1 MTTMGWRAGT
11 LLLLCG
17 CMAGASGDVR
27 AADQATP
34 TVVATYPHDTGA
46 FTQGLLLHEGSFY
59 ESTGQYGDSTLRLV
73 DPESGEVQQSID
85 LTADYFGEGLARV
98 GDTLWQLTWQEETAF
113 RYDIDDFSE
122 IQQASYVTE
131 GWGLCF
137 DGERLVM
144 SDGSGTLFFRDPE
157 SFDLLDQ
164 IDVDLDGG
172 PVTRLNELECVGE
185 LVYAN
190 VWQTDDILRIDPST
204 GEVLTVIDASGLLT
218 PSEAASADVLNGI
231 AYDPGSDRFFLTG
244 KYWPWVFE
252 VEFDFDSGSA
262 GNGGG
267 TDTGDDDDD
276 DTGTP
281 GSTGEPG
288 DDDDDLDESGSA
300 GGSDGSGG
308 DGVQTDGGSDGTGDT
323 AGIDDDPA
331 GCACRATPT
340 GSSAWALMFLALAF
354 RPRRRR

>member
-1 MTTMGWRAGT
+1 MGWRAGT
-11 LLLLCG
+11 VLLLCG
-17 CMAGASGDVR
+17 CMAGAPGDAS
-27 AADQATP
+27 AAEQATP

-59 ESTGQYGDSTLRLV
+59 ESTGQYGDSTVRLV
-73 DPESGEVQQSID
+73 DPETGAVQQSID
-85 LTADYFGEGLARV
+85 LTDDYFGEGLARV
-98 GDTLWQLTWQEETAF
+98 GDTLWQLTWLEETAF
-113 RYDIDDFSE
+113 RYDIGDFSE

-137 DGERLVM
+137 DGDRLVM

-204 GEVLTVIDASGLLT
+204 GEVLTVIDASSLLT

-231 AYDPGSDRFFLTG
+231 AYDPGTDRFFLTG

-281 GSTGEPG
+281 GSTGG
-288 DDDDDLDESGSA
+288 SGDDDDDDLDDS
-300 GGSDGSGG
+300 GSDGDADGPGSDGG
-308 DGVQTDGGSDGTGDT
+308 QTDDGGSDGTGDT
-323 AGIDDDPA
+323 AGIDGDAA
-331 GCACRATPT
+331 GCACRATPR
-340 GSSAWALMFLALAF
+340 GSSGWALMFLALVF